1 MGSQA
6 SSAGLTKMPDN
17 PEIWKAAAMADQFD
31 KMQKLPDPLPGAP
44 NFHRIPGYK
53 VYTTGQP
60 TLEGIKNVL
69 EKVTGTIYPKDGP
82 IIWLNLR
89 QEPDVYV
96 NGQPICARP
105 PNKIG
110 EYAELGAV
118 TRDIIKA
125 DEAEFFKVVEGRVKE
140 NGGKLKYVTITKEEK
155 EVEVKELKTLSE
167 AMEAAKAD
175 FPGLVHWRV
184 PVCNSAS
191 PLETDF
197 DIICNTLVGTS
208 INTPVIVTDQVG
220 LSRAT
225 TGSVIACLFK
235 EFQINASFE
244 GLVETVPG
252 VNLDLLRMDKYT
264 MDPAKDP
271 LFRGE
276 FPVVLALLEKLKG
289 GKEAKNECDKVIDKN
304 GTPKTGGNGI
314 KQLRE
319 NIAES
324 KLSYEIMDD
333 SAQAFLKVKIM
344 DNIQKYFYLITFTS
358 YMREASQVCR
368 DLVEEEKKKD
378 VVLTGGKC
386 SIPANKLKLHKTFV
400 QWMDD
405 HAELRPMIET
415 GKGDL
420 QWERDIPPEA
430 LKNLE
435 NLAKEDFKK
444 NMGKIIHDIYQTAHV
459 MFSDMPQGDHKKRAK
474 YRFASKTLMRIL
486 PSPQKELIHDLI
498 EKKEISMDLYDIL
511 GKCTWR
517 EGGEPE
523 PEEKKEG
530 EGEEKKEGEE
540 GEKKEGEVE
549 EEKE

>member
-6 SSAGLTKMPDN
+6 LSAGLTKMPDN

-118 TRDIIKA
+118 TRDLIKA

-140 NGGKLKYVTITKEEK
+140 NGGKLKYVTISKEEK
-155 EVEVKELKTLSE
+155 EVEVKELTTLSE
-167 AMEAAKAD
+167 AMLKAKEK
-175 FPGLVHWRV
+175 FPGLIHWRV

-191 PLETDF
+191 PLESDY
-197 DIICNTLVGTS
+197 DIICKTLVGTS
-208 INTPVIVTDQVG
+208 INTPIIVNDQVG

-235 EFQINASFE
+235 EFQISASFE

-252 VNLDLLRMDKYT
+252 VNASLLKTDRYVMDQS
-264 MDPAKDP
+264 KDA

-276 FPVVLALLEKLKG
+276 FEVVKELVATLKDG
-289 GKEAKNECDKVIDKN
+289 AGAKNNADKIIDLN
-304 GTPKTGGNGI
+304 GTKKTGGTGI

-324 KLSYEIMDD
+324 NLSYEIMDD
-333 SAQAFLKVKIM
+333 AAQAFLKSKIM
-344 DNIQKYFYLITFTS
+344 DNIHKYFYLIVFAG
-358 YMREASQVCR
+358 YMREAAVTAR
-368 DLVEEEKKKD
+368 EVVEADKKAA
-378 VVLTGGKC
+378 VALPASGKC
-386 SIPANKLKLHKTFV
+386 SIPAKELKVPRSFKAFMDENA
-400 QWMDD
+400 WMRE
-405 HAELRPMIET
+405 HIET
-415 GKGDL
+415 GKGNL
-420 QWERDIPPEA
+420 QWERDIPPAA
-430 LKNLE
+430 LSNLE
-435 NLAKEDFKK
+435 GLAAKDFKG
-444 NMGKIIHDIYQTAHV
+444 NLGQIIHDIYQTTHL
-459 MFSDMPQGDHKKRAK
+459 MFNDMPQGDHKKRAK

-486 PSPQKELIHDLI
+486 PEANRKEVEGLI
-498 EKKEISMDLYDIL
+498 EQKVMTLDLYEIL
-511 GKCTWR
+511 GTCTWVK
-517 EGGEPE
+517 PN
-523 PEEKKEG
+523 
-530 EGEEKKEGEE
+530 
-540 GEKKEGEVE
+540 
-549 EEKE
+549 

>member
-6 SSAGLTKMPDN
+6 LSAGLTKMPDN

-31 KMQKLPDPLPGAP
+31 KMQKLPDPLPGCP

-53 VYTTGQP
+53 VYTCGQP
-60 TLEGIKNVL
+60 TLDGIKNVL

-89 QEPDVYV
+89 QEPDGYV

-118 TRDIIKA
+118 PRDLIKA
-125 DEAEFFKVVEGRVKE
+125 DEAEFFKVIEGRVKE
-140 NGGKLKYVTITKEEK
+140 NGGKLKYVTISKEEK
-155 EVEVKELKTLSE
+155 EVEVKELTTLSE
-167 AMEAAKAD
+167 AMLKAKED

-208 INTPVIVTDQVG
+208 INTPIIVTDQVG

-252 VNLDLLRMDKYT
+252 VNLDLLKMDKYV

-276 FPVVLALLEKLKG
+276 FPVAMDLVSKLAG
-289 GKEAKNECDKVIDKN
+289 GQAAKNECDKVIDKN

-333 SAQAFLKVKIM
+333 AAQAFLKVKIM
-344 DNIQKYFYLITFTS
+344 DNIHKYYYLIVFTA
-358 YMREASQVCR
+358 YMREMATKARESVEADKKAAVALPAS
-368 DLVEEEKKKD
+368 
-378 VVLTGGKC
+378 GKC
-386 SIPANKLKLHKTFV
+386 SIPAKELKIEGSFV
-400 QWMDD
+400 DFV
-405 HAELRPMIET
+405 EKCGGLREMVER
-415 GKGDL
+415 GKGNL
-420 QWERDIPPEA
+420 QWERDIPPAA
-430 LKNLE
+430 LSNLE
-435 NLAKEDFKK
+435 NLANTDFKA
-444 NMGKIIHDIYQTAHV
+444 NLGKIIHDIYQTAHL
-459 MFSDMPQGDHKKRAK
+459 MFADMPQGDHKKRAK

-486 PSPQKELIHDLI
+486 P
-498 EKKEISMDLYDIL
+498 
-511 GKCTWR
+511 TA
-517 EGGEPE
+517 
-523 PEEKKEG
+523 
-530 EGEEKKEGEE
+530 
-540 GEKKEGEVE
+540 V
-549 EEKE
+549 

>member
-1 MGSQA
+1 MGVTC
-6 SSAGLTKMPDN
+6 GLTRMPDN

-31 KMQKLPDPLPGAP
+31 KMQKLPDPLPGCP

-53 VYTTGQP
+53 VYTCGQP
-60 TLEGIKNVL
+60 TLDGIKNVL

-118 TRDIIKA
+118 TRDLIKA

-140 NGGKLKYVTITKEEK
+140 NGGKLKYVTISKEEK
-155 EVEVKELKTLSE
+155 EVEVKELTTLSE
-167 AMEAAKAD
+167 AMLKAKED

-197 DIICNTLVGTS
+197 DIICNTLVGPS
-208 INTPVIVTDQVG
+208 INPPVIVTDQVG

-252 VNLDLLRMDKYT
+252 VNLDLLKMDKYT
-264 MDPAKDP
+264 MDPSKDP

-324 KLSYEIMDD
+324 KLSYEIMD
-333 SAQAFLKVKIM
+333 
-344 DNIQKYFYLITFTS
+344 NIPKYYYLIVFTA
-358 YMREASQVCR
+358 YMREMAEVARTTMADEQ
-368 DLVEEEKKKD
+368 KAA
-378 VVLTGGKC
+378 LTLPGGKTA
-386 SIPANKLKLHKTFV
+386 IPGNQLKLPKTFAAF
-400 QWMDD
+400 MEE
-405 HAELRPMIET
+405 HADLRGLIDT

-420 QWERDIPPEA
+420 QWERDIPPAA
-430 LKNLE
+430 LANLE
-435 NLAKEDFKK
+435 KLASGDFKG
-444 NMGKIIHDIYQTAHV
+444 NLGKIIHDIYQTAHI

-486 PSPQKELIHDLI
+486 PAKEKAEVEGLI
-498 EKKEISMDLYDIL
+498 EKKTITLDLYEIL
-511 GKCTWR
+511 GKCTWT
-517 EGGEPE
+517 P
-523 PEEKKEG
+523 
-530 EGEEKKEGEE
+530 
-540 GEKKEGEVE
+540 V
-549 EEKE
+549 